1 MKKNNQEI
9 ANRIKQQSKVLAE
22 FDNATLCGAVA
33 NIDESTILAIAK
45 MAEKKAGNYRGLK
58 VNNSKTKRSAFVGIV
73 GEELAEKVFASP
85 SAVGPI
91 YNMVYYIQNTK
102 FGLDTTAPEKSH
114 RASNE
119 STNGVSNRRRARK
132 EIVINDDFDLACAN
146 LGFNP
151 DNLSEWEEEQA
162 MIAAGWIN

>member
-9 ANRIKQQSKVLAE
+9 ANKIKQQAKVLAE

-33 NIDESTILAIAK
+33 NIDEPTILAIAK
-45 MAEKKAGNYRGLK
+45 MAEKKAGNYGGLK

-91 YNMVYYIQNTK
+91 YNMVYHIQNTK
-102 FGLDTTAPEKSH
+102 FGLGATAPEKSRH
-114 RASNE
+114 ASSENA
-119 STNGVSNRRRARK
+119 NRVSNRRRARK
-132 EIVINDDFDLACAN
+132 GVVINDDFDLACVN

-162 MIAAGWIN
+162 MVAAGWIN